1 MAGRKKART
10 LDFPVPAPALLNSG
24 AAGAFLR
31 PGPSATL
38 TGKCLCTAHD
48 ADGFYRILGI
58 LPCATSEE
66 VATAHRARRLRLHLG
81 SCKDDAKETL
91 GNLSTLLDQARPA
104 QPLFAHAR
112 TQSTYT
118 GKHATVHQA
127 HARTTAQHTHARRT
141 AYPTHTHTHT
151 QRVLKR
157 GCTGD
162 TSAASVKHRQV
173 HNTARTLALSEP
185 PALRRLCS
193 LSRVHRTRTQCI
205 YTGRHATLR
214 KACTVR
220 HAHRTRT
227 QCIRTGRHAT
237 PQKARTVRAVS
248 VRHRTAHNTACTRG
262 HAHRMRAPKHLQG
275 QARDTTTSMH
285 SQCVRLR

>member
-1 MAGRKKART
+1 MLPIIPVCTTSAFSAFFSTCPASTHAAMAGRKKART

-151 QRVLKR
+151 TCLEEGLHRRHKCSFFEAQA
-157 GCTGD
+157 GPQHCTH
-162 TSAASVKHRQV
+162 TCAQ
-173 HNTARTLALSEP
+173 
-185 PALRRLCS
+185 
-193 LSRVHRTRTQCI
+193 
-205 YTGRHATLR
+205 
-214 KACTVR
+214 
-220 HAHRTRT
+220 
-227 QCIRTGRHAT
+227 
-237 PQKARTVRAVS
+237 
-248 VRHRTAHNTACTRG
+248 
-262 HAHRMRAPKHLQG
+262 
-275 QARDTTTSMH
+275 
-285 SQCVRLR
+285 

>member
-1 MAGRKKART
+1 LTRHALPNHFLRTRAHKART
-10 LDFPVPAPALLNSG
+10 PASTQ
-24 AAGAFLR
+24 R
-31 PGPSATL
+31 YTRHTL
-38 TGKCLCTAHD
+38 A
-48 ADGFYRILGI
+48 
-58 LPCATSEE
+58 PQ
-66 VATAHRARRLRLHLG
+66 
-81 SCKDDAKETL
+81 
-91 GNLSTLLDQARPA
+91 LSTR
-104 QPLFAHAR
+104 
-112 TQSTYT
+112 
-118 GKHATVHQA
+118 
-127 HARTTAQHTHARRT
+127 THAGQLTPR
-141 AYPTHTHTHT
+141 THTHT